1 MNSTRQTSIHL
12 LLQGSIVRTQ
22 EIYRAAPQGPDI
34 RSRQFPLTSFGQ
46 SRLLKSAF
54 KQRLIQR
61 AQTRWSKPSQK
72 ALVFLK
78 FCLTSLQPYKMVQLL
93 ELTWHVLI

>member
-34 RSRQFPLTSFGQ
+34 RSRQFPLTSF
-46 SRLLKSAF
+46 
-54 KQRLIQR
+54 
-61 AQTRWSKPSQK
+61 WSKQV
-72 ALVFLK
+72 AEI
-78 FCLTSLQPYKMVQLL
+78 CLQAAFDPAGSNKVVEAITESTGIPQVLSDQLAA
-93 ELTWHVLI
+93 I